1 MLSEEGPGWLD
12 RLGIPGR
19 FVAADQTVT
28 TNEAWRTSLAE
39 RDMHLT
45 SNPID
50 WYAARAAGIAA
61 YVLLTMVV
69 CLGLTLAA
77 KAPGRRWP
85 RWPAFAVE
93 DVHRVG
99 GLLVGTFIAIHIVTI
114 AVDSFLPFSPL
125 QLIVPLTA
133 AYRPIWT
140 GLGIAAAELLL
151 ALAVTNRYR
160 RRLSHVVWRRAHYA
174 NFAVWTAATLHG
186 MGSGTDRNAPAMM
199 ALYAVASAAV
209 LALTTWRIAQHRPG
223 IARPG
228 LKAAVAGTVGAAA
241 AVALMSGPLS
251 PHNRPFN
258 ARTFS
263 DVLTGTILQRSG
275 STKAIVSMTGNGA
288 GRQNVLVRADLLVGA
303 SNLEAT
309 SFQLEFLP
317 NGAVCRGSV
326 TNVQSFGFD
335 GVCRL
340 PDHTRR
346 TVHARWQLT
355 SDAQL
360 RGTLTAN
367 DA

>member
-1 MLSEEGPGWLD
+1 
-12 RLGIPGR
+12 
-19 FVAADQTVT
+19 
-28 TNEAWRTSLAE
+28 
-39 RDMHLT
+39 MHLT

-50 WYAARAAGIAA
+50 WYAARSAGIAA
-61 YVLLTMVV
+61 YVVLTIVV

-99 GLLVGTFIAIHIVTI
+99 GLLVGTFIAIHIVAI

-151 ALAVTNRYR
+151 ALAVTNHYR
-160 RRLSHVVWRRAHYA
+160 RRLSHAVWRRAHYA

-186 MGSGTDRNAPAMM
+186 MGSGTDRNAPAMI
-199 ALYAVASAAV
+199 ALYTVASATV
-209 LALTTWRIAQHRPG
+209 LALTTWRIAQRRPG
-223 IARPG
+223 VAGSG
-228 LKAAVAGTVGAAA
+228 LKIAAAGAVGAIL
-241 AVALMSGPLS
+241 VFALMGGPLA

-258 ARTFS
+258 AGTFN

-275 STKAIVSMTGNGA
+275 ATRAIVSMTGNGT
-288 GRQNVLVRADLLVGA
+288 GRQNVLVRADLLVGTD
-303 SNLEAT
+303 SLEAT

-317 NGAVCRGSV
+317 NGTVCRGSV

-346 TVHARWQLT
+346 TVHARWQLS
-355 SDAQL
+355 SDARL